1 MRKINLLGL
10 IFLIFALSSCNSE
23 TPESTATN
31 EVEDI
36 SEVGDIPGNEKKD
49 IEVPSFESIELTEF
63 AGAFND
69 YMNKAIVLL
78 KAGDMKGLEQLK
90 EEGKALQDKGAY
102 IKDNVSEDD
111 KALLEDYLKIKAME
125 MLSASGLDQLG
136 DKIEKS
142 LTKE

>member
-36 SEVGDIPGNEKKD
+36 SEVGDIPGNEKKE